1 MVSYK
6 RFDDEEEDKGLSTQ
20 NLLNLAMCDARIVGA
35 QASVATPALVDNVA
49 GGFWK
54 GNVVLQEQADGEI
67 ARLKLARKDIMK
79 RLTADEKSEYKA
91 HVAASKPKSLS
102 KEEQAAAMKEMD
114 KNKDRPSH

>member
-6 RFDDEEEDKGLSTQ
+6 RFDDDKEDTGLSTR

-35 QASVATPALVDNVA
+35 QASVATTTLVDNA
-49 GGFWK
+49 PGGFWK

-67 ARLKLARKDIMK
+67 ARLKAARKDIVK
-79 RLTADEKSEYKA
+79 GLSKAEKTEYAA
-91 HVAASKPKSLS
+91 HVEASKPKAMT
-102 KEEQAAAMKEMD
+102 KEEQAAANKEMD